1 MTRGRFF
8 FVFLVIST
16 CVFWVVPSISS
27 ALSFTDVTAGSGADD
42 KGRGKGVA
50 LADIDGDGDWD
61 MYVSNKGGANV
72 LYRNDSTPGTI
83 RFTDITAQAGHNL
96 GDVGYCMGSVFG
108 DVDNDGDPDLFI
120 ARGGQYEIESN
131 RLLRNDT
138 KDGIVRFTDVTGEAG
153 VGTRD
158 FTYQGAFGDY
168 DNDGDLDLFM
178 ANYGVGVKN
187 RLLRNDSAPGR
198 IRFTDVSAEAGVD
211 VPGWSWAATF
221 SDVDGDGWQDIYVV
235 AGRYPAG
242 ESNKLFRNNGDGT
255 FTETAR
261 QAGVAD
267 PNWGLGAS
275 WQDVD
280 RDGDFDL
287 FVSNYVGENKLFRN
301 DGGWKF
307 TDISR
312 EAGVNN
318 DGWGKGPTFADVDHD
333 GDLDFYEG
341 DCKLANQLYLNDGS
355 GKFTDVA
362 GQNPEVKNE
371 GVRTKATAFADFD
384 GDGDLDL
391 YVVNWNV
398 PNRVYMNN
406 QNDGNW
412 LKVRATGSLSNRM
425 AVGSLA
431 RVYETGHAGDEKHF
445 LAQRELQTAT
455 GFCTQEPQELHF
467 GLDAGRSY
475 DLVVTFPN
483 GPAVIMSGVK
493 PGRTVTVEE
502 PQGIARR

>member
-1 MTRGRFF
+1 LGVFTVLA
-8 FVFLVIST
+8 VFLAGVS
-16 CVFWVVPSISS
+16 F
-27 ALSFTDVTAGSGADD
+27 AASFTDVTSQSGAGD

-50 LADIDGDGDWD
+50 MADIDGDGDFD

-72 LYRNDSTPGTI
+72 LYRNDSTPGSI
-83 RFTDITAQAGHNL
+83 RFTDITTDAGDNL
-96 GDVGYCMGSVFG
+96 GDVGYCMGSVFA

-131 RLLRNDT
+131 RLLRNDSA
-138 KDGIVRFTDVTGEAG
+138 DGLVRFTDITSDTG

-187 RLLRNDSAPGR
+187 RLFRNDTLGED
-198 IRFTDVSAEAGVD
+198 IRFTDVSNDAGVD
-211 VPGWSWAATF
+211 LPGWSWAASF
-221 SDVDGDGWQDIYVV
+221 SDIDGDGWQDIYVV

-255 FTETAR
+255 FTEIAR
-261 QAGVAD
+261 QVGLAD
-267 PNWGLGAS
+267 PNWGLGAV
-275 WQDVD
+275 WRDTD
-280 RDGDFDL
+280 NDGDADL
-287 FVSNYVGENKLFRN
+287 FISNYVGENKLFRN

-307 TDISR
+307 SDISA

-341 DCKLANQLYLNDGS
+341 DCKLANQFYINDGTGRFS
-355 GKFTDVA
+355 DVVA
-362 GQNPEVKNE
+362 ELPDMKNE
-371 GVRTKATAFADFD
+371 SARTKATAFSDFD

-406 QNDGNW
+406 QNDTNF
-412 LKVRATGSLSNRM
+412 LKVRVEGTISSRM

-431 RVYETGHAGDEKHF
+431 AVYEAGHAGDMSRF
-445 LAQRELQTAT
+445 LARRELQTST
-455 GFCTQEPQELHF
+455 GFCSQEAPELHF
-467 GLDAGRSY
+467 GLSAESTY
-475 DLVVTFPN
+475 DLVVTFPS
-483 GPAVIMSGVK
+483 GAAVTMTGVK
-493 PGRTVTVEE
+493 AGQTLTVEE
-502 PQGIARR
+502 PSAIASK